1 MGSRLPPSRNLGYVA
16 AGGAVGA
23 VARVAFAT
31 WFPAAPGGLPWVTLA
46 ENLVGA
52 FLLALV
58 LTLLTER
65 LALDPA
71 VRLLVCTGMLGAFT
85 TYSTLAVELD
95 RLLAAGAL
103 AIAGTYVALTL
114 AGGLTAALAGLR
126 LGQVLSAPRRR
137 ATNRSPRGT
146 RRWRGQGQR
155 PDGGGR

>member
-1 MGSRLPPSRNLGYVA
+1 MNARLPPPRNLGLVA

-23 VARVAFAT
+23 VARVAFAA
-31 WFPAAPGGLPWVTLA
+31 WFPAAPGNLPWVTLV

-58 LTLLTER
+58 LTILTER

-71 VRLLVCTGMLGAFT
+71 VRLLLCTGMLGAFT

-95 RLLAAGAL
+95 RLLAAGAV
-103 AIAGTYVALTL
+103 AVAGTYVALSL

-126 LGQVLSAPRRR
+126 VGRVLSRRHRRGSASEPGPRWWVRLRRR
-137 ATNRSPRGT
+137 R
-146 RRWRGQGQR
+146 
-155 PDGGGR
+155 GGGR

>member
-1 MGSRLPPSRNLGYVA
+1 MGSRLPPPRNLGHVA
-16 AGGAVGA
+16 LGGAVGA
-23 VARVAFAT
+23 VARVALAT
-31 WFPAAPGGLPWVTLA
+31 RFPATPGSLPWVTLV

-58 LTLLTER
+58 ITLLTER

-114 AGGLTAALAGLR
+114 LGGLTAALAGLR

-137 ATNRSPRGT
+137 ATGRSPRGT
-146 RRWRGQGQR
+146 LRWRRRGQR
-155 PDGGGR
+155 PEGGGP